1 MHTHTTIKKCEVGVI
16 FFKMFLKKASCLQ
29 GYQSNQWNIFYLN
42 GNLFLPVTAK
52 QSFQQLLLFSV
63 TWSF

>member
-1 MHTHTTIKKCEVGVI
+1 MHTHTTIKKFEVGVI
-16 FFKMFLKKASCLQ
+16 YLCFWKKLPVHMAISQ
-29 GYQSNQWNIFYLN
+29 IFSILN
-42 GNLFLPVTAK
+42 CSLFLPVTAK